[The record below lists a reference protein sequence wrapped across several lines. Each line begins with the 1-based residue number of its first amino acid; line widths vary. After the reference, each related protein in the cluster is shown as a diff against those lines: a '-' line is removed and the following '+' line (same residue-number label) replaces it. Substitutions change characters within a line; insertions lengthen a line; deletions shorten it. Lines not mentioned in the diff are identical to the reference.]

1 MNFRKKDIFICCGCK
16 FFCLTFDFDWIYL
29 IIIKI
34 YEKWLFKEK
43 IDKLIVFK
51 GNV

>member
-1 MNFRKKDIFICCGCK
+1 MNFRKKDIFICYGCK
-16 FFCLTFDFDWIYL
+16 FFCLMFDFDWIYL
-29 IIIKI
+29 IIMKI